1 MGRGKSRKREPKTI
15 DGEVYMLQIDID
27 GTVVIKIGTT
37 NRSALKRMLEIAE
50 VIHAAYKFIPKMQI
64 LIAERTRNN
73 YAVEAALLKKLAE
86 YKYNPLFEFEGCSE
100 LVKCDHAIALAAYRE
115 CISADYNATKIEL
128 IEI

>member
-1 MGRGKSRKREPKTI
+1 MSRGKPRKREPKTI

-50 VIHAAYKFIPKMQI
+50 VIHVAYKFIPKMQI

-100 LVKCDHAIALAAYRE
+100 LVKCDHAIALAAYAE
-115 CISADYNATKIEL
+115 CIGADYNATKIEL